1 MNKVYLQQML
11 RDCADLAV
19 LDDGQTVHWSTIE
32 KQCVL
37 VAQALTI
44 ADLYKKLARN
54 ATSAEYSLYC
64 WEHHDKWEVYALNT
78 ASGDPEINAALGHN
92 NIPIPP
98 QYR

>member
-11 RDCADLAV
+11 RDCDQMAAQGGESALWAEV
-19 LDDGQTVHWSTIE
+19 E
-32 KQCVL
+32 KQCVTL
-37 VAQALTI
+37 AQMLTI
-44 ADLYKKLARN
+44 ADLYKRLARN
-54 ATSAEYSLYC
+54 ATNAEYSLYC
-64 WEHHDKWEVYALNT
+64 WEHHDKWEVYALNC